1 MCLDE
6 LDIQLTQMTL
16 LELIRAGELGGN
28 EEAGQDMMEASLLS
42 SHRYVDYGD
51 ALEWGKVSNP

>member
-16 LELIRAGELGGN
+16 LELIRAGEFGEMKRLV
-28 EEAGQDMMEASLLS
+28 
-42 SHRYVDYGD
+42 RI
-51 ALEWGKVSNP
+51 